1 MTEFLLIRHGA
12 NDYTRTHKLAG
23 WLPGIH
29 LNEYGRTQAAAVGQR
44 LSKMTIHALYASP
57 LDRTME
63 TAQAI
68 AEHHPH
74 LTVCPLEA
82 IGELRIGMWEGQE
95 LGKLAQRKMW
105 RTVQFA
111 PSRVRFPD
119 GETFRAA
126 QQRGV
131 DALEALCEQH
141 ARQTVAVVSHSDI
154 IKLIVAHYLG
164 LPLDLFQRLEIS
176 TASLTILEMN
186 AYHAVIKQ
194 MNETAYLPPE
204 PHDSHNH
211 TPNDQSGS
219 TTTDTPS
226 GAQAA
231 GKA

>member
-23 WLPGIH
+23 WLPNVH
-29 LNEYGRTQAAAVGQR
+29 LNEHGRAQAAAVGER
-44 LSKMTIHALYASP
+44 LSKTTIHALYASP

-68 AEHHPH
+68 AQHHPH
-74 LTVCPLEA
+74 LTVQPLETV
-82 IGELRIGMWEGQE
+82 GELRMGVWEGQE
-95 LGKLAQRKMW
+95 LGKLAQRRLW
-105 RTVQFA
+105 QTVQFA
-111 PSRVRFPD
+111 PSRVRFPG

-141 ARQTVAVVSHSDI
+141 PRQTIVVVSHSDML
-154 IKLIVAHYLG
+154 KLIVAHYLG

-176 TASLTILEMN
+176 TASLTILTLD
-186 AYHAVIKQ
+186 ARRAVIKQ

-204 PHDSHNH
+204 PRDHHTSDS
-211 TPNDQSGS
+211 
-219 TTTDTPS
+219 
-226 GAQAA
+226 QAVPEGTGTA
-231 GKA
+231 DNTQTVRQT

>member
-1 MTEFLLIRHGA
+1 
-12 NDYTRTHKLAG
+12 LAG
-23 WLPGIH
+23 WLPDVH
-29 LNEYGRTQAAAVGQR
+29 LNEYGRAQAAAVSQR

-68 AEHHPH
+68 VAHHPH
-74 LTVCPLEA
+74 LTICPLETV
-82 IGELRIGMWEGQE
+82 GELRIGVWEGQE

-111 PSRVRFPD
+111 PSRAVFPG

-131 DALEALCEQH
+131 DALEALYEQH
-141 ARQTVAVVSHSDI
+141 PRQTVAVVSHSDM

-176 TASLTILEMN
+176 TASLTILELST
-186 AYHAVIKQ
+186 YHAVIKQ

-204 PHDSHNH
+204 PRNNH
-211 TPNDQSGS
+211 
-219 TTTDTPS
+219 
-226 GAQAA
+226 AQDGQGTLAEADAA
-231 GKA
+231 ANTQTAQQT

>member
-29 LNEYGRTQAAAVGQR
+29 LNEYGRAQAAAVGQR
-44 LSKMTIHALYASP
+44 LSKTTIHALYASP

-63 TAQAI
+63 TAQAV

-74 LTVCPLEA
+74 LAICPLEA
-82 IGELRIGMWEGQE
+82 IGELRLGVWEGQE
-95 LGKLAQRKMW
+95 LGKLAQRRMW
-105 RTVQFA
+105 QTVQFA

-131 DALEALCEQH
+131 DALESLCEQH
-141 ARQTVAVVSHSDI
+141 PRQTVAVVSHSDI

-176 TASLTILEMN
+176 TASLTILTLD
-186 AYHAVIKQ
+186 ARQATIKQ

-204 PHDSHNH
+204 PRDNH
-211 TPNDQSGS
+211 TPNGQPG
-219 TTTDTPS
+219 PS
-226 GAQAA
+226 SA
-231 GKA
+231 